1 MVQWL
6 ALCTT
11 FTAKGHRF
19 HPWSRIWEPLC
30 CMEKPETRVNK
41 KNQDV
46 LINGQWVL
54 KNTYW
59 TGIIWFY
66 FAVIMQTCFFLMAT
80 IILWQS
86 IEMLRISDVICIYAL
101 FYLFFLSVSPYFFF
115 IFLKYICFIN
125 LGNSIFYLK
134 NSFEIYFFYKYI
146 IYIFGVNDTY
156 FRLLKILL
164 YPR

>member
-6 ALCTT
+6 GLCTT

-30 CMEKPETRVNK
+30 CMEKPEIRVNK

-66 FAVIMQTCFFLMAT
+66 FAVIMQTCFFFNGNHHFMAANWNVKN
-80 IILWQS
+80 IWCN
-86 IEMLRISDVICIYAL
+86 M
-101 FYLFFLSVSPYFFF
+101 
-115 IFLKYICFIN
+115 YICFIN

-146 IYIFGVNDTY
+146 FYIFGVNDTY